1 MKILKSGIEQLSKQ
15 KSEMQMVEIYI
26 EELLSFQMLIA
37 FSYWT
42 LLKYGHFGRVY
53 IVAELQTPYITF
65 KGGQPLYFTVI
76 CINYELIL

>member
-37 FSYWT
+37 FSY
-42 LLKYGHFGRVY
+42 
-53 IVAELQTPYITF
+53 
-65 KGGQPLYFTVI
+65 
-76 CINYELIL
+76 